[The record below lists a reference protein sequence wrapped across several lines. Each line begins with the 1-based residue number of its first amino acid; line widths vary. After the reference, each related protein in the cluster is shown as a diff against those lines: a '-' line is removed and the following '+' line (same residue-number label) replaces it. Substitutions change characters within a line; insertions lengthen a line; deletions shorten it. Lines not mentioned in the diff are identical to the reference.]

1 MSPAA
6 SKMLGNR
13 AIPLVGAAILLLSV
27 HANAARTLMF
37 LVDYWTNGPMDTII
51 GLNVYQPPEVVYLG
65 AGALP
70 VPQASNAYVNPT
82 YENFAY
88 WYSLSNFNAN
98 DYSMGRIR
106 IDDLYQRGW
115 YQNDSTYT
123 MAHDTVIDLSK
134 LHILDTATTFTYR
147 NPVNQRDT
155 TIAIPAAGPK
165 TVALPAGAWFK
176 GPKLYTSSGNG
187 GTPLLNQRPTTGTG
201 MGSIDN
207 CLDTIPNDTVWIRFS
222 PAGQQQPS
230 EAQMSCTSYNPF
242 SKLRAR
248 LYLRN
253 PWPGSSPVV
262 DWNGEQLQMYPSTT
276 RPDWMVVDLRYFDT
290 SATKPAINF
299 RFQKSTTSGEFF
311 DASGVNTG
319 IVQPFQEPGTTDGL
333 SYYFV
338 PPEGGGTVLAVAGV
352 PPLKPPYMLYV
363 QDPWSPGTPR
373 VIWPNDSY
381 LRVMR
386 PTQNCGWYSYPL
398 YNRPVQMLIGHSY
411 LDSIYGSAG
420 VQFRT
425 RSNWVTLSASIR
437 PDSSFWVQTF
447 GPVPGV
453 RVPAVATTAPITKS
467 CATDTLNLVM
477 EAYDFRGRGDVGG
490 NPSFQIGGWTDL
502 TGAASTG
509 PDPGMV
515 ETTLGANGLPVYTG
529 RDSGYQTGGINGPK
543 GNNTAALTLA
553 TNLWKKST
561 PSNWFDTTALQAAVP
576 GISIGHTCL
585 ELPLIKTPTD
595 SGYYKYDNQSFF
607 PLDTINDKRGVS
619 LALAADNKQHNFS
632 FCLQGHAAFEY
643 TPGLQFEFR
652 GDDDVWVF
660 INNHLAIDL
669 GGTHAPE
676 STFVNVDKLHLV
688 EGRVYP
694 FDIFYCE
701 RQTNGSS
708 IRIRTS
714 MDLQPSWKFKDS
726 LLPNPGTGKTSFLIQ
741 GQMTQNYTPT
751 CADLAAAARATWQP
765 ATGQMVVVGPDG
777 SDLYTIYSSDT
788 TLYGGALIYSNSTVT
803 VDTAALKL
811 NPDLAWTGKYTILV
825 QSLYGDPLDSISFT
839 KSYGSHVVQ
848 GTVFDANGDGIAD
861 SIRLVAPAPIFLDN
875 PSYHVVW
882 FDASGKKDSL
892 IVPVAQVNVISDSI
906 VDVPLGGRTTPWG
919 IRTALPPVKPDSLG
933 GVLTHPGG
941 MTASVDNPIKL
952 LDGIAPVADSAWLSY
967 DTTGTGMDTLYVVPS
982 EPVQPASV
990 LPAASVAAWILD
1002 GNSTA
1007 PNLLPGVGIVST
1019 DGLLIK
1025 LPLAPATDPIVP
1037 GDSIRLGGKLS
1048 DLAGNAPGTNSRWV
1062 PVLANAVAK
1071 AWMLDTTGMGAPD
1084 VIHIASRGS
1093 LAAATSAT
1101 VHWKTASGADTSF
1114 SINTPTGLG
1123 GSLALPSGILQNATY
1138 CSGCRIDVFTGTQSR
1153 SFALL
1158 DSVAPV
1164 AVSAS
1169 YFYGTTM
1176 DTLVVVASE
1185 ALTKGMAANEN
1196 WVAQKSAGSAS
1207 TSGTLVTSGTPL
1219 GNRTDSLIF
1228 VVPTG
1233 TFTGDSLRLRAWS
1246 LDASGNVPGQSSGG
1260 VSKFV
1265 PVVFSAQPVSVT
1277 VYDENGDGRADS
1289 VVFSLTK
1296 SASGAPVPT
1305 GFTVQWGG
1313 QTISIPTLTAAA
1325 NGLSWSGPIGP
1336 FAPNVTAPLPGEMGV
1351 IHVGTDST
1359 TWRARVVDSVAPVA
1373 TKASYRYGLTMDTLT
1388 VTASEQLVQGN
1399 ATGEGW
1405 VAQKNAPSQS
1415 TLGAVATGTA
1425 LGTPTNVLTL
1435 LVAPG
1440 AFTGDSLRLRAWSK
1454 DAVGNAPGAIS
1465 PWVPVSYGPQ
1475 PIRVQL
1481 FDENGD
1487 GRADSVV
1494 FRLAR
1499 SANGVPVP
1507 DSFTV
1512 QWNGQTL
1519 SVKNLVRSADQ
1530 LSWSGP
1536 IGPFAL
1542 GTAPASGD
1550 AGWFD
1555 IGSDQTSYRAPV
1567 EDSVA
1572 PVARTGSLVFGF
1584 DPGSPDTLIVT
1595 GSEGLVLH
1603 GSNSVLLNSDSSNTG
1618 AYLPTGARVD
1628 SSGGMGKVLKLL
1640 VTSGSIP
1647 NDAAWVR
1654 FGTSISD
1661 NGGATVGASS
1671 LWVKLVTRPSG
1682 RAYLFD
1688 SDGDGRADSVAVLV
1702 RGTLP
1707 AATAVLTWT
1716 NAAGKSDTRTWPVG
1730 ATSASFGVHPT
1741 TPSLWFEKGATSCPT
1756 NACTISF
1763 LDSTGATLVTWP
1775 LVDSVAPMALSGTY
1789 SFGATQD
1796 TLTVKFSEPLKQV
1809 SQLSSWVEWG
1819 NAAISGAVI
1828 HFKATLTSGNTVAV
1842 LVLDTANGATQGWDS
1857 VRIATGSLAGKIT
1870 DALGVSAGAK
1880 SPWAPLTYGLPPMI
1894 ARVTDPLGKGQGT
1907 NVQVRLTRSV
1917 PKAAIS
1923 GISSFQIVWNGE
1935 TRTVAASSLSY
1946 DTASQTWSGSV
1957 GTAFALGNTSAGTVY
1972 GATVSGAGGTTRG
1985 IGLEDGV
1992 PPAIMVAQF
2001 RYSTAAVG
2009 EDTLIVQLSEP
2020 WPGAAQGNNSDPFV
2034 DVKNSANP
2042 LAFAPMIDWKLSSD
2056 GKTLSM
2062 VVDTTWAT
2070 QLSEGDSAR
2079 LAYLASGSRI
2089 WDAAGN
2095 HVGAQSRW
2103 VPIVFG
2109 LRPIEFTIRQ
2119 IHSMLVD
2126 KGDVWTEPGPN
2137 VPQTELLVQNTSN
2150 NWVKVDNSTQV
2161 GAGGTVIGGAPAQ
2174 NDSNH
2179 VMAVYLKLNRPVSGE
2194 LYVYDNIGV
2203 SVLHTDL
2210 SDLRSLW
2217 PAGDED
2223 AMHEVEI
2230 TWNGTDAKR
2239 KFVATG
2245 IYLMRVVVKVDDG
2258 VGHVYYKNLIWKF
2271 GWQHGAN

>member
-1 MSPAA
+1 MHPA
-6 SKMLGNR
+6 SQKKPGNR
-13 AIPLVGAAILLLSV
+13 AIPLIGAAILVLSA
-27 HANAARTLMF
+27 HAGAARTLMF
-37 LVDYWTNGPMDTII
+37 LVDWWLNQPMDTVINLQVFQPTPEI
-51 GLNVYQPPEVVYLG
+51 QYLPTPATPPAPVKTNAYQNDTPQKY
-65 AGALP
+65 AWWYALP
-70 VPQASNAYVNPT
+70 
-82 YENFAY
+82 
-88 WYSLSNFNAN
+88 NFNAN
-98 DYSMGRIR
+98 DYSQGRIR
-106 IDDLYQRGW
+106 INTLYSRGW
-115 YQNDSTYT
+115 YQADSTYT
-123 MAHDTVIDLSK
+123 MANDTVIDLSK

-176 GPKLYTSSGNG
+176 GPKLYTSAGNG
-187 GTPLLNQRPTTGTG
+187 GTSVLNVRPTTGTG

-207 CLDTIPNDTVWIRFS
+207 CLDTIPGDTVWIRFLPS
-222 PAGQQQPS
+222 GQQQPQES
-230 EAQMSCTSYNPF
+230 SMSCTSYNPF

-262 DWNGEQLQMYPSTT
+262 DWNGQQLQMYPSTSL
-276 RPDWMVVDLRYFDT
+276 PDWMVVDLRYIDT

-299 RFQKSTTSGEFF
+299 RFQKSATSGEFF
-311 DASGVNTG
+311 DASGVSTG

-338 PPEGGGTVLAVAGV
+338 PPEGGGPLIAKAGV
-352 PPLKPPYMLYV
+352 PALKPPYMLYV

-373 VIWPNDSY
+373 VVWPNDAY

-398 YNRPVQMLIGHSY
+398 YTRPVQMLIGHSY
-411 LDSIYGSAG
+411 LDSIYGTAG
-420 VQFRT
+420 AQFRT
-425 RSNWVTLSASIR
+425 RSNWVTLSASFR
-437 PDSSFWVQTF
+437 PDSSVWVQTF
-447 GPVPGV
+447 GPIAGV
-453 RVPAVATTAPITKS
+453 RVPAAATTAPITKS

-477 EAYDFRGRGDVGG
+477 EAYDFKGRGDGGG

-515 ETTLGANGLPVYTG
+515 QNALGANGLPVYTG
-529 RDSGYQTGGINGPK
+529 RDSGYQSGGINGPK

-553 TNLWKKST
+553 TTLWKKST
-561 PSNWFDTTALQAAVP
+561 PSNWFDTTALVAAVP
-576 GISIGHTCL
+576 GIKIGHTCL
-585 ELPLIKTPTD
+585 QLPLIKTPAD

-607 PLDTINDKRGVS
+607 PLDTISDTRGVS

-660 INNHLAIDL
+660 INNLLAIDL

-726 LLPNPGTGKTSFLIQ
+726 LLPKTGNGATSFLIQ

-765 ATGQMVVVGPDG
+765 TSGQMVVVGPDG
-777 SDLYTIYSSDT
+777 SDLYTIYSTDT
-788 TLYGGALIYSNSTVT
+788 TLYGGALVYANNTIT

-811 NPDLAWTGKYTILV
+811 DPDLSWTGKYTILV

-892 IVPVAQVNVISDSI
+892 IVPVAQVNMISDSI
-906 VDVPLGGRTTPWG
+906 VDVPLGGRNPSWG

-941 MTASVDNPIKL
+941 MAAAVDNPIKL
-952 LDGIAPVADSAWLSY
+952 LDGIAPVADSAWLAY
-967 DTTGTGMDTLYVVPS
+967 DTTGTGMDTLYVIPS
-982 EPVQPASV
+982 EPVQGASV
-990 LPAASVAAWILD
+990 LPAASIAAWILD
-1002 GNSTA
+1002 GKSTA

-1025 LPLAPATDPIVP
+1025 LPLSSATDPIVP
-1037 GDSIRLGGKLS
+1037 GDSVRLGGKLS
-1048 DLAGNAPGTNSRWV
+1048 DFSGNAPGAQSRWV

-1071 AWMLDTTGMGAPD
+1071 SWMLDTIGLGSPD
-1084 VIHIASRGS
+1084 VIHISSRGS
-1093 LAAATSAT
+1093 LASATSVT
-1101 VHWKTASGADTSF
+1101 VHWKTASGADTTF
-1114 SINTPTGLG
+1114 SVATPGGLG
-1123 GSLALPSGILQNATY
+1123 TSLTLPSGILQNATT

-1169 YFYGTTM
+1169 YRYGTSV

-1185 ALTKGMAANEN
+1185 PLTKGSVAGEN
-1196 WVAQKSAGSAS
+1196 WVAQKAIGSAS
-1207 TSGTLVTSGTPL
+1207 VSGTLVATGTSPRL
-1219 GNRTDSLIF
+1219 STDTLTF
-1228 VVPTG
+1228 LVPTG
-1233 TFTGDSLRLRAWS
+1233 TFTGDSLRLRGWS

-1265 PVVFSAQPVSVT
+1265 PVVFSAQPVSVA

-1313 QTISIPTLTAAA
+1313 QTISVSNLVPAA

-1336 FAPNVTAPLPGEMGV
+1336 FAPGVTAPIPGEMGV
-1351 IHVGTDST
+1351 IRVGSDTT
-1359 TWRARVVDSVAPVA
+1359 TWRARVADSVAPVA
-1373 TKASYRYGLTMDTLT
+1373 TKAVYRYGLTMDTLT

-1399 ATGEGW
+1399 APGEGW

-1415 TLGAVATGTA
+1415 ASGTVAAGAAI
-1425 LGTPTNVLTL
+1425 GTPTNVLTL

-1454 DAVGNAPGAIS
+1454 DASGNAPGAVS
-1465 PWVPVSYGPQ
+1465 PWVPVAYGPQ

-1536 IGPFAL
+1536 IGPFAK
-1542 GTAPASGD
+1542 GTAPAPGD

-1572 PVARTGSLVFGF
+1572 PVPLSATLVFGF
-1584 DPGSPDTLIVT
+1584 DPGSSDTLKVV
-1595 GSEGLVLH
+1595 GSEGLKAL
-1603 GSNSVLLNSDSSNTG
+1603 GTNYVLLNSDSSNTG
-1618 AYLPTGARVD
+1618 AYLPTGAQPNPSVV
-1628 SSGGMGKVLKLL
+1628 SGTTLNL
-1640 VTSGSIP
+1640 VVPSGSIP
-1647 NDAAWVR
+1647 NDASWVR

-1682 RAYLFD
+1682 RAYLYD
-1688 SDGDGRADSVAVLV
+1688 SDGDGRADSVAVAV

-1707 AATAVLTWT
+1707 ATTAVLTWT
-1716 NAAGKSDTRTWPVG
+1716 DATGKADTRTWPVG
-1730 ATSASFGVHPT
+1730 PTSASFGIHPT
-1741 TPSLWFEKGATSCPT
+1741 TSSLWFAKGATSCPT
-1756 NACTISF
+1756 NNCTISF

-1775 LVDSVAPMALSGTY
+1775 LVDSVAPMALSGSYT
-1789 SFGATQD
+1789 FGTTQD
-1796 TLTVKFSEPLKQV
+1796 TLTVKFSEPLKQ
-1809 SQLSSWVEWG
+1809 
-1819 NAAISGAVI
+1819 
-1828 HFKATLTSGNTVAV
+1828 
-1842 LVLDTANGATQGWDS
+1842 
-1857 VRIATGSLAGKIT
+1857 
-1870 DALGVSAGAK
+1870 
-1880 SPWAPLTYGLPPMI
+1880 
-1894 ARVTDPLGKGQGT
+1894 
-1907 NVQVRLTRSV
+1907 
-1917 PKAAIS
+1917 
-1923 GISSFQIVWNGE
+1923 
-1935 TRTVAASSLSY
+1935 
-1946 DTASQTWSGSV
+1946 
-1957 GTAFALGNTSAGTVY
+1957 
-1972 GATVSGAGGTTRG
+1972 
-1985 IGLEDGV
+1985 
-1992 PPAIMVAQF
+1992 
-2001 RYSTAAVG
+2001 
-2009 EDTLIVQLSEP
+2009 
-2020 WPGAAQGNNSDPFV
+2020 
-2034 DVKNSANP
+2034 
-2042 LAFAPMIDWKLSSD
+2042 
-2056 GKTLSM
+2056 
-2062 VVDTTWAT
+2062 
-2070 QLSEGDSAR
+2070 
-2079 LAYLASGSRI
+2079 
-2089 WDAAGN
+2089 
-2095 HVGAQSRW
+2095 
-2103 VPIVFG
+2103 
-2109 LRPIEFTIRQ
+2109 
-2119 IHSMLVD
+2119 
-2126 KGDVWTEPGPN
+2126 
-2137 VPQTELLVQNTSN
+2137 
-2150 NWVKVDNSTQV
+2150 
-2161 GAGGTVIGGAPAQ
+2161 
-2174 NDSNH
+2174 
-2179 VMAVYLKLNRPVSGE
+2179 
-2194 LYVYDNIGV
+2194 
-2203 SVLHTDL
+2203 
-2210 SDLRSLW
+2210 
-2217 PAGDED
+2217 
-2223 AMHEVEI
+2223 
-2230 TWNGTDAKR
+2230 
-2239 KFVATG
+2239 
-2245 IYLMRVVVKVDDG
+2245 
-2258 VGHVYYKNLIWKF
+2258 
-2271 GWQHGAN
+2271 